1 MAGLAPG
8 SQGFETRSEKT
19 AAKKETAQ
27 SQGQAGVATCK
38 RANYL

>member
-1 MAGLAPG
+1 MAGLAAG

-19 AAKKETAQ
+19 AAKGTAQ

-38 RANYL
+38 RADYL